1 MTSGH
6 PIALLEV
13 MVRRVLPVSAKKKKK
28 KRTSILNSAIKKEG
42 KILF

>member
-13 MVRRVLPVSAKKKKK
+13 MVRRVLPVSAKKKK
-28 KRTSILNSAIKKEG
+28 RTSILNSAIKKEG

>member
-13 MVRRVLPVSAKKKKK
+13 MVRRVLPVSAKEKK
-28 KRTSILNSAIKKEG
+28 KRTSILNSAIKKEA

>member
-13 MVRRVLPVSAKKKKK
+13 MVRRVLPVSAKEKK